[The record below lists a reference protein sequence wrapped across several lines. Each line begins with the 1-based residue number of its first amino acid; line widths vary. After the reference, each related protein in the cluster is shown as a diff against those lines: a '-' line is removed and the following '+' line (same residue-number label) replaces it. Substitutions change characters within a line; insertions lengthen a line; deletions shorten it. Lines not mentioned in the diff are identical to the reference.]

1 MELES
6 YRTLRLEIYRTLRSA
21 HSYTYTVCMKNITLA
36 IDEEVLAAVR
46 RYAVERNSSVNALVR
61 EHLSDIARREDRARG
76 ARARLLEL
84 SKRSRLKLGRK
95 TWTRQDLHER

>member
-1 MELES
+1 
-6 YRTLRLEIYRTLRSA
+6 
-21 HSYTYTVCMKNITLA
+21 MKNITLA
-36 IDEEVLAAVR
+36 VDEEVLAAAR

-95 TWTRQDLHER
+95 IWTRQDLHER

>member
-1 MELES
+1 
-6 YRTLRLEIYRTLRSA
+6 
-21 HSYTYTVCMKNITLA
+21 MKNITLA
-36 IDEEVLAAVR
+36 VDEEVLAAAR
-46 RYAVERNSSVNALVR
+46 RYAVEHNSSVNALVR

-95 TWTRQDLHER
+95 TWTRQDLHEH

>member
-1 MELES
+1 
-6 YRTLRLEIYRTLRSA
+6 
-21 HSYTYTVCMKNITLA
+21 MKNITLA
-36 IDEEVLAAVR
+36 VDEEVLAAAR

-61 EHLSDIARREDRARG
+61 EHLSEIARREDRARG

>member
-1 MELES
+1 
-6 YRTLRLEIYRTLRSA
+6 
-21 HSYTYTVCMKNITLA
+21 MKNITLA
-36 IDEEVLAAVR
+36 VQEEVLAAVR

>member
-1 MELES
+1 
-6 YRTLRLEIYRTLRSA
+6 
-21 HSYTYTVCMKNITLA
+21 MKNITLA
-36 IDEEVLAAVR
+36 VDEEVLAAAR